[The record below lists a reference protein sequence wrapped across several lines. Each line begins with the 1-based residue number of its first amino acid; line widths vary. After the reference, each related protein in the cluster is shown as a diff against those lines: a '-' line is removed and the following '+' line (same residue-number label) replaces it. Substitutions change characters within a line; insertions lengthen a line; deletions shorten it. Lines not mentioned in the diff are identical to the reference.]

1 MAKLKLT
8 KLDVGE
14 LLNILSY
21 MYYGNGVD
29 YIDLIGIQDPKGEC
43 DTVMFVTR
51 DEYISKDTGEEL
63 EDEIVKLE
71 NDDSQVRESSAE
83 IKSMSQEDFEKLL

>member
-21 MYYGNGVD
+21 MYYETE
-29 YIDLIGIQDPKGEC
+29 LIIL
-43 DTVMFVTR
+43 T
-51 DEYISKDTGEEL
+51 
-63 EDEIVKLE
+63 
-71 NDDSQVRESSAE
+71 
-83 IKSMSQEDFEKLL
+83 

>member
-21 MYYGNGVD
+21 IYYGNNVD

-51 DEYISKDTGEEL
+51 DEYISKDTDEES
-63 EDEIVKLE
+63 EDIVQIE
-71 NDDSQVRESSAE
+71 NDASEVRESSAE
-83 IKSMSQEDFEKLL
+83 IKSMSQEDFEKLI

>member
-51 DEYISKDTGEEL
+51 DEYISKDTEEPS
-63 EDEIVKLE
+63 EDILQIE
-71 NDDSQVRESSAE
+71 NDNSQVRESSAE
-83 IKSMSQEDFEKLL
+83 IKAMSQEDFEKLL

>member
-51 DEYISKDTGEEL
+51 DEYISKDADDAEEAIL
-63 EDEIVKLE
+63 QIE
-71 NDDSQVRESSAE
+71 NDNSQVREASAE

>member
-51 DEYISKDTGEEL
+51 DEYISKDTEEPS
-63 EDEIVKLE
+63 EDILQIE
-71 NDDSQVRESSAE
+71 NDNSQVRESSAE

>member
-51 DEYISKDTGEEL
+51 DEYISKDADDAEEDIL
-63 EDEIVKLE
+63 QIE
-71 NDDSQVRESSAE
+71 NDNSQVREASAE